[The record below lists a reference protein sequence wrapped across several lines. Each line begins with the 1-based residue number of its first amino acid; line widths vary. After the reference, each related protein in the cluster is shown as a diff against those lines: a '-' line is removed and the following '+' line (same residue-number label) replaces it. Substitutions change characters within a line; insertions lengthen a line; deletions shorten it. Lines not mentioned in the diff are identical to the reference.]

1 MVTSLSTEELYEYL
15 KHQLDSLFYDKYK
28 FVGDDIKSAIT
39 LALERIEFCYAHVT
53 LKNYHTESGAIYFNH
68 LHGDQYA
75 QFLYYFS
82 NSLWNLSGNRPI
94 CDKIIQLNKVL
105 HGVFITYHAG
115 LPDIFAWVHPIGT
128 ILGNAEY
135 SNYFVCNQECTVGTR
150 LNRGENGETPKLGKG
165 LFLGAGAKI
174 IDFQQPIGDR
184 VMIGAGTSL
193 FKGPVPDDSLV
204 IRDHNGRLQIMEH
217 SIESY
222 KYRIKDIFNIN
233 DKDLFSDVGASSQ
246 T

>member
-1 MVTSLSTEELYEYL
+1 MIVSLSTEELYEYIR
-15 KHQLDSLFYDKYK
+15 HQLDALFYDKYK
-28 FVGDDIKSAIT
+28 FAGADIKPSIR

-53 LKNYHTESGAIYFNH
+53 LKNYHTENGEICFNH

-82 NSLWNLSGNRPI
+82 NSLWDLSQNRPI
-94 CDKIIQLNKVL
+94 CDKVIQLNKAL
-105 HGVFITYHAG
+105 NGLFISYNAG

-135 SNYFVCNQECTVGTR
+135 SDYFACNQECTVGTR
-150 LNRGENGETPKLGKG
+150 LNRGENGGTPKLGRG

-174 IDFQQPIGDR
+174 IDYQNSIGDR
-184 VMIGAGTSL
+184 VMIGAGTVL

-204 IRDHNGRLQIMEH
+204 IRNTSGELQLRSHSLEDYRLRM
-217 SIESY
+217 
-222 KYRIKDIFNIN
+222 KDIFKMDGLIN
-233 DKDLFSDVGASSQ
+233 DKD
-246 T
+246 